1 MLGYVYRPL
10 DAACKYFY
18 KGQLP
23 QWHIITIVTVIGI
36 AVAAIRGGIGVGAI
50 SLVHLHRVTI
60 AAGAD
65 RAVARWAIF
74 VHIHRVAIATRH
86 AGVAIFVITVSG
98 VAHARA

>member
-10 DAACKYFY
+10 DAACKCFY

-23 QWHIITIVTVIGI
+23 QGHIITIITVIGI
-36 AVAAIRGGIGVGAI
+36 AVAAISGGVGVGAI

-65 RAVARWAIF
+65 
-74 VHIHRVAIATRH
+74 
-86 AGVAIFVITVSG
+86 
-98 VAHARA
+98 